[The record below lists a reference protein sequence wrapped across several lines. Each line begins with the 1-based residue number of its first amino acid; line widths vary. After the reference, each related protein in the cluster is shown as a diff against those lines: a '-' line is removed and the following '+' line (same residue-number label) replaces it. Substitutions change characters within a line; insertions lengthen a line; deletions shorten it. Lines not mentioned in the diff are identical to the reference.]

1 MTFVTYQHSDAAD
14 YGPTP
19 LSSDDD
25 RSDLV
30 EVSVSEFRALK
41 RSLASVRRRLSTGC
55 KAAAEAKGRFAA
67 MNGHTAGGPKSRKLG
82 LDILG
87 TYSESFDVEHQILEA
102 LEEYLDCM
110 DDDEMV
116 SHETWALLVPGLAN
130 LEELRETLVMERLV
144 LTQCGR

>member
-1 MTFVTYQHSDAAD
+1 MTSDGYRTD
-14 YGPTP
+14 CI
-19 LSSDDD
+19 
-25 RSDLV
+25 
-30 EVSVSEFRALK
+30 EVSMSEFRALK
-41 RSLASVRRRLSTGC
+41 RSLSSVRRRLSTGC
-55 KAAAEAKGRFAA
+55 RAAAEAEDRFAA
-67 MNGHTAGGPKSRKLG
+67 MNGHAAGGSKSRQLG

-110 DDDEMV
+110 DEDEML

>member
-1 MTFVTYQHSDAAD
+1 
-14 YGPTP
+14 
-19 LSSDDD
+19 
-25 RSDLV
+25 
-30 EVSVSEFRALK
+30 
-41 RSLASVRRRLSTGC
+41 
-55 KAAAEAKGRFAA
+55 
-67 MNGHTAGGPKSRKLG
+67 

-110 DDDEMV
+110 DEDEML

>member
-1 MTFVTYQHSDAAD
+1 VSSPLTSDGYRTD
-14 YGPTP
+14 YI
-19 LSSDDD
+19 
-25 RSDLV
+25 

-41 RSLASVRRRLSTGC
+41 HSLASVRRRLSAGC
-55 KAAAEAKGRFAA
+55 KAATEAEGRFAA
-67 MNGHTAGGPKSRKLG
+67 MNGHTADGPKFRQLG

-87 TYSESFDVEHQILEA
+87 TYSESFDVEKQILEA

-110 DDDEMV
+110 DDDEML
-116 SHETWALLVPGLAN
+116 SHETWDLLVPGLAN